1 MNDVKS
7 FRMERYRKHFPN
19 GQYALRAFRRMMH
32 AESGSRVFEM
42 DDHLSR
48 LGGHVRYRLSQQA
61 TKAITRWSP
70 DKVATLTS
78 SEPTLSSGCP

>member
-1 MNDVKS
+1 
-7 FRMERYRKHFPN
+7 
-19 GQYALRAFRRMMH
+19 MMH

-78 SEPTLSSGCP
+78 SEPTLSSGVHEACCLICISRKNFQKNR